1 MKRKLI
7 AGMMIVAMTTT
18 LAPLPVLANESAVT
32 ASATVTAASESAE
45 RTENSVAKVGDLY
58 YDTLADAFSAI
69 TKEGTVELLAD
80 VTLSDK
86 IIIQQGKNIVLDLGS
101 YTINAADGF
110 WYNNSLF
117 RVRGSLTVQGNGTVN
132 GASEETS
139 GPTYAITVEQGG

>member
-32 ASATVTAASESAE
+32 ASATVAAAASGSAE

-58 YDTLADAFSAI
+58 YDTLAAAFSAI
-69 TKEGTVELLAD
+69 PTEGTVELLAD

-86 IIIQQGKNIVLDLGS
+86 ITIQQGKNIVLDLGS
-101 YTINAADGF
+101 YTINAGTNF
-110 WYNNSLF
+110 SFGSNTLF
-117 RVRGSLTVQGNGTVN
+117 RV
-132 GASEETS
+132 
-139 GPTYAITVEQGG
+139 